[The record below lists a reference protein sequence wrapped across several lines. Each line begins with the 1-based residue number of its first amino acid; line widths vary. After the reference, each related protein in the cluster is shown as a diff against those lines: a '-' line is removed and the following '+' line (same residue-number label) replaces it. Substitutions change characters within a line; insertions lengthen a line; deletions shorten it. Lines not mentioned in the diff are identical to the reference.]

1 LAADPNFDQA
11 YFDLATAQIAAG
23 RSEEGIATLELVRQR
38 KPTSFV
44 AEYLL
49 GLAYHEQ
56 KKYSEA
62 VTHFT
67 TAETLARIGE
77 TNRLNTGFYF
87 QLGAACER
95 KGDRAAA
102 AKYFERSI
110 ALEPDNAEALN
121 YLGYMWA
128 EQGENLSRARELIE
142 RALKLEPDNDAFLD
156 SMGWV
161 LFQLGDAPGALGY
174 MLKAI
179 EKSEA
184 PDATLYDHLGDV
196 YAALKQMDQAREAW
210 EKSVVI
216 EPNEAVQKKLDA
228 LNSH

>member
-1 LAADPNFDQA
+1 
-11 YFDLATAQIAAG
+11 
-23 RSEEGIATLELVRQR
+23 
-38 KPTSFV
+38 
-44 AEYLL
+44 
-49 GLAYHEQ
+49 
-56 KKYSEA
+56 
-62 VTHFT
+62 
-67 TAETLARIGE
+67 
-77 TNRLNTGFYF
+77 
-87 QLGAACER
+87 
-95 KGDRAAA
+95 
-102 AKYFERSI
+102 
-110 ALEPDNAEALN
+110 
-121 YLGYMWA
+121 
-128 EQGENLSRARELIE
+128 LSRARELIE

-210 EKSVVI
+210 EKSVAI